1 MNMKK
6 SLFTISLILALVG
19 VVLICYYF
27 IIPFVS
33 PLKKQPPLP
42 TSPELAEIQKRG
54 KLIIGTE
61 ALYPPMEYF
70 DENGNIVGIDIEIGK
85 RIAESLGVQAEFR
98 HIPWQEL
105 FDKLLEKEVDILI
118 SAITILPER
127 EEIMA
132 FSKPY
137 FNAGQIIVTT
147 KDKANVIKGVE
158 DLHDKKIGVQAQ
170 TTSEEEALKISTNVI
185 SYADYEEAKKDLL
198 EGKIDAIIIDY
209 PAAIGMTSQI
219 KELTIVG
226 KPFTQEFY
234 GIALRKEDQAL
245 LEAINQ
251 ILSEMQRRG
260 ELEEIISQWIK
271 R

>member
-1 MNMKK
+1 MKK
-6 SLFTISLILALVG
+6 PLWIILLVL
-19 VVLICYYF
+19 VLAGIAFICYYF
-27 IIPFVS
+27 IPN
-33 PLKKQPPLP
+33 LKKQSLLP
-42 TSPELAEIQKRG
+42 TGPELAEIQKRG

-61 ALYPPMEYF
+61 AFYPPMEYF

-85 RIAESLGVQAEFR
+85 RIAQTLGVEAELR

-105 FDKLLEKEVDILI
+105 FDKLLNKEVDILI

-137 FNAGQIIVTT
+137 FNAGQVIVTT
-147 KDKANVIKGVE
+147 KDKANIIKGVE
-158 DLHDKKIGVQAQ
+158 DLDNKKIGAQAQ

-185 SYADYEEAKKDLL
+185 SYADYKEAKKDLL

-209 PAAIGMTSQI
+209 PAAIGMTSQT

-251 ILSEMQRRG
+251 ILSEMQRKG
-260 ELEEIISQWIK
+260 ELDEIISQWIK
-271 R
+271 